1 MSSRR
6 MLLSTTVV
14 AGLVLSQS
22 DCTMVGAGIG
32 ELIDATTAQ
41 SLAPH
46 ELAPETL
53 EPGQKI
59 TVRLRDGGSV
69 EGRYIAIVTL
79 PADEHA
85 ARYASTGE
93 RQPAAVPQRALALRT
108 TAAGNRAGVE
118 RRVPLDRIALI
129 EWDSDSGRK
138 VGTIVGGVI
147 DAVALVY
154 LTAAMAACGGGWSGF
169 GY

>member
-1 MSSRR
+1 MLSRR
-6 MLLSTTVV
+6 ALLSTTVV
-14 AGLVLSQS
+14 AGLALSQT
-22 DCTMVGAGIG
+22 DCTMIGAGLG
-32 ELIDATTAQ
+32 ELIDATTAR

-59 TVRLRDGGSV
+59 TVRLRNSRSI
-69 EGRYIAIVTL
+69 EGTYIGIEPL
-79 PADEHA
+79 PADEYA
-85 ARYASTGE
+85 ARYASTAD
-93 RQPAAVPQRALALRT
+93 RPSAAVPQPALVLRT
-108 TAAGNRAGVE
+108 AATGGRAGVE
-118 RRVPLDRIALI
+118 RRVPLDRIALV
-129 EWDSDSGRK
+129 EWDSDKGRT

-154 LTAAMAACGGGWSGF
+154 LTAAMAACAGGWGGF